1 MTPTPVTDVAPD
13 AEALAGQVA
22 RFVARRMSSAP
33 DRFGLSLS
41 GGSTPKRIYE
51 LLGVGDLGVPLD
63 WRKLHLF
70 WGDERFVPM
79 DHQDSN
85 FRMAQEAFQGLLGA
99 DCPAAAPAFGC
110 RSGR

>member
-1 MTPTPVTDVAPD
+1 MTPAPVIDVAPD
-13 AEALAGQVA
+13 GEALAVHVA
-22 RFVARRMSSAP
+22 RFVARRMFSAA

-51 LLGVGDLGVPLD
+51 LLGAGDLGVPLD

-85 FRMAQEAFQGLLGA
+85 FRMAREAFI
-99 DCPAAAPAFGC
+99 DHVPIP
-110 RSGR
+110 